1 LKADGLTESGR
12 PSRSDQTNQLLLEM
26 RFALFSLIFDYNN
39 QGATQR
45 FDIEV
50 LNLMVSFKAYVPDT
64 RGDLLCR
71 VLLDKALSLC
81 GINSID

>member
-1 LKADGLTESGR
+1 
-12 PSRSDQTNQLLLEM
+12 M
-26 RFALFSLIFDYNN
+26 RFALFSRIFDYNN

-50 LNLMVSFKAYVPDT
+50 LNLMVGFKADVPDT

-71 VLLDKALSLC
+71 VLLGKAFSLC
-81 GINSID
+81 SINSIEQRLM